1 MKILSL
7 WSGPRN
13 VSTALMY
20 SFAQRPDTKVVDEPL
35 YAHYLSRTTVNHP
48 GEQEVLDS
56 MENDGTRVL
65 HDLQNYP
72 TDRDILFLK
81 NMGHHWVDLDDNLL
95 DNMEHLFL
103 IRDPR
108 EMLPSLIN
116 QLEKPVLRDT
126 GLKVQKDLYEI
137 LTRKGKQVPVIDS
150 RLLLNDPQ
158 KILQKACEVL
168 EIPFYSAMLKWEKGP
183 RVEDGVWAKYWYHR
197 VHQSEGFTPYE
208 SKKEPFPERL
218 KPLLEECEPYYNF
231 LYQKALKF

>member
-20 SFAQRPDTKVVDEPL
+20 SFAQRPDTKVIDEPL
-35 YAHYLSRTTVNHP
+35 YAHYLARTTANHP

-56 MENDGTRVL
+56 MENDGTSVL
-65 HDLQNYP
+65 RDLQNYP

-81 NMGHHWVDLDDNLL
+81 NMGHHWVDLDENLL

-126 GLKVQKDLYEI
+126 GLKLQKDLYEI

-150 RLLLNDPQ
+150 RLLLSDPQ

-168 EIPFYSAMLKWEKGP
+168 EIPFYPTMLKWEKGP
-183 RVEDGVWAKYWYHR
+183 RAEDGIWAKYWYHR